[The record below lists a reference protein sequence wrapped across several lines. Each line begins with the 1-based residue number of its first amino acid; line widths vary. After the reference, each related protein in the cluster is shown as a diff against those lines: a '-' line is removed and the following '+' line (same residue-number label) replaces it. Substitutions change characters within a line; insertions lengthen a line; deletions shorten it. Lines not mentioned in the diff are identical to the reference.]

1 MKKLFLCAALVLA
14 AVAGTVC
21 YNTESR
27 NENEMSDLAK
37 ANVKALAEE
46 EENNKPLGIVCFKNE
61 KGNAF
66 LCKCSNCAWGYVS
79 GKKDGKC
86 YGE

>member
-46 EENNKPLGIVCFKNE
+46 EENNKPLGIVCFKN
-61 KGNAF
+61 
-66 LCKCSNCAWGYVS
+66 
-79 GKKDGKC
+79 
-86 YGE
+86 